1 MSAPSVPE
9 AARFSLAGRPAFLIL
24 PSADRMRPGLP
35 WVGYAP
41 AFPSLPGPEESWMF
55 TQFLEAGIA
64 IAGIDVGES
73 YGSPA
78 GRALFTALH
87 RHLVRERNLSSRPA
101 LLARSRGGLMHINW
115 AAEHPDS
122 VSCIAGIYPVFNLA
136 SYPGLAKACGAYGM
150 DEAGLAAALRDH
162 NPVDRLGPLARARV
176 PILAIHGDNDA
187 VVPLP
192 DNSGL
197 LADRYGALGGPVTL
211 IVVPGGGHD
220 YSTGWFESPDL
231 VRFVIANAGK

>member
-1 MSAPSVPE
+1 MSAPGVPE

-24 PSADRMRPGLP
+24 PPADRVRPGLP

-41 AFPSLPGPEESWMF
+41 TFPSLPGPEEGWMF
-55 TQFLEAGIA
+55 SRFLDAGIA

-78 GRALFTALH
+78 GRALFTELH
-87 RHLVRERNLSSRPA
+87 RHLAGERGLSARPA

-115 AAEHPDS
+115 AAENPDL
-122 VSCIAGIYPVFNLA
+122 VSCIAGIYPVCNLA
-136 SYPGLAKACGAYGM
+136 SYPGLAKACGAYGT
-150 DEAGLAAALRDH
+150 DEAGLAAALREH
-162 NPVDRLGPLARARV
+162 NPVERLGPLASARV

-197 LADRYGALGGPVTL
+197 LARRYRELGGPVTL

-220 YSTGWFESPDL
+220 YSTAWFESPEL
-231 VRFVIANAGK
+231 VRFVIENARK